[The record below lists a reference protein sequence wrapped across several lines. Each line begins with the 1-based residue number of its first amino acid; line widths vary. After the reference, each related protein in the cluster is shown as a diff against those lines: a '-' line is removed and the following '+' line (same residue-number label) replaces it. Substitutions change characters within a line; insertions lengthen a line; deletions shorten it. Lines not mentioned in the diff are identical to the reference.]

1 MDFSSLDLLASTAL
15 RDNNQPQPHP
25 APATPPHPQQSHN
38 STENDDDD
46 EETDGKTDTAPSR
59 ESDAVDLQEE
69 SAMGSVK
76 CGKHKKGTSKPVLK
90 SIFVRDGKCVA
101 QKVSLPNSMILPR
114 KGGESLEFLL
124 PDPVK
129 TKDKLELCRNNNAP
143 LRSVETLACPEE
155 KECKSQSGAA
165 ASVVCNGTNSASHCR
180 MDSTAHKTSLQS
192 FSKDSSDRVADS
204 DPQVTEAACDS
215 QITTVTEA
223 LPNSQVATCTE
234 ALANSHV
241 TRVTEALSNSQV
253 ATVTEALSDSQVTT
267 STKALCDSQVTAV
280 AEAPC
285 DDSQIK
291 TVAAASCDSQVTALR
306 EVVCDSQA
314 TAGTDT
320 PCGSQTEE
328 AECDS
333 WVKPVTRDVSNSGV
347 CDPQVRSVTEDLC
360 NSHVNNSD
368 TKSQCDSQ
376 VASVT
381 ARDSQC
387 QKEQEA
393 GEDDQP
399 LDLLA
404 NARAQASQTMEHR
417 PVKSGEDGVED
428 HSHAI
433 SLPSGTG
440 EMESSSSSTCKEKG
454 PAVESDGCND
464 CDENCAVFPPS
475 SSLPPASLSPLSK
488 PPYPL
493 PTPSSLLPPSSPLP
507 TPSSPLP
514 SAFPLPSSSTATGTG
529 RDTFSSKDTLDQD
542 TGSSGNKSF
551 TPSTNNLNSVV
562 FPSPPHFPV
571 VSSELVFVDHC
582 YACSSDK
589 MALELS
595 IENTDDSGD
604 AFESADENI
613 SADDIERRPRSLS
626 VDSEYLQYG
635 VPPTP
640 SQLEGLPHTDRPS
653 LLSPTLSVDSIS
665 NDSSLSEHSSAA
677 AGQFY
682 SILVG
687 CQNPARTACP
697 QKLSLVD
704 SPGLGTNSL
713 ACGAEDGRLSAS
725 LAEGATLAAGGPK
738 CGKFKIGTF
747 GSFSN
752 SHLDLETE
760 AKKNKLKIR
769 IPPDSKSSASPALAS
784 PGSPFP
790 LLQSPAM
797 EWDRSDAGSE
807 APDDLDSSTAD
818 DKFLSSSHDS
828 DAFGTTSSQV
838 WHHPV
843 FHDHDY
849 CCKEV
854 SEKLGKPVAPPPP
867 TRGGK
872 RKYTK
877 KKDRQECEEEQLK
890 KGKYL
895 KRELL
900 KQDNRFSLIG
910 GGPEARA
917 LATRSSLLA
926 ESLSSKPNPVGRP
939 RKRYEKQMEE
949 YDAETGTKMK
959 ITGKYQDQYVY
970 YYSKTSRNRRR
981 KLDDKM
987 SSGDKIILPTP
998 KPGDIVVPH
1007 LTDADCEAIKRGGRS
1022 AFRNGGTYLSPA
1034 QVAVAQSVPLPQG
1047 DNGDMMDSSIVNT
1060 ILSMESDNLASP
1072 MGSHDGDGDLEGI
1085 TGNLTTEQVDLLLDC
1100 LKDVEVPT
1108 TSQADLD
1115 FLTSAETVSIAS
1127 SALDSLAAT
1136 TVEEEFLVPDLPLD
1150 VKPDKSNPLHSL
1162 PLDIKPNPVPS
1173 LPLDPKPSAKS
1184 SLALDLKPCA
1194 LSSDIKPSSSSPPP
1208 TIKPSPLGLDL
1219 KHIPSAL
1226 DLKFGASTSSVPS
1239 APSCGTGQVKLEAG
1253 GESGV
1258 NREPGAGGVCE
1269 MKQEV
1274 EEEEKPVVGSSLPG
1288 SPTSHPSVQKNLEF
1302 LKDPFIKSEFYPP
1315 ASSVPSSSSSTDF
1328 VSGASS
1334 IMVAHSPATSEL
1346 NHETP
1351 WIVTVT
1357 LYWND
1362 IPAIIINNMPYVR
1375 LVDIHRQI
1383 LPAKDTGIL
1392 KKRCQLMHIQV
1403 NNCSEMQRYFLVQYG
1418 RAHNSKSTLVI
1429 TKDEAWRLISYYA
1442 HPQPRNLRGEERAGL
1457 RRSSSYAELRSFMES
1472 PSNPR
1477 HSSPSPAFAHPR
1489 KRGGF
1494 RRRAT
1499 PTRSHK

>member
-1 MDFSSLDLLASTAL
+1 
-15 RDNNQPQPHP
+15 
-25 APATPPHPQQSHN
+25 
-38 STENDDDD
+38 
-46 EETDGKTDTAPSR
+46 
-59 ESDAVDLQEE
+59 
-69 SAMGSVK
+69 
-76 CGKHKKGTSKPVLK
+76 
-90 SIFVRDGKCVA
+90 
-101 QKVSLPNSMILPR
+101 
-114 KGGESLEFLL
+114 
-124 PDPVK
+124 
-129 TKDKLELCRNNNAP
+129 
-143 LRSVETLACPEE
+143 
-155 KECKSQSGAA
+155 
-165 ASVVCNGTNSASHCR
+165 
-180 MDSTAHKTSLQS
+180 
-192 FSKDSSDRVADS
+192 
-204 DPQVTEAACDS
+204 
-215 QITTVTEA
+215 
-223 LPNSQVATCTE
+223 
-234 ALANSHV
+234 
-241 TRVTEALSNSQV
+241 
-253 ATVTEALSDSQVTT
+253 
-267 STKALCDSQVTAV
+267 
-280 AEAPC
+280 
-285 DDSQIK
+285 
-291 TVAAASCDSQVTALR
+291 
-306 EVVCDSQA
+306 
-314 TAGTDT
+314 
-320 PCGSQTEE
+320 
-328 AECDS
+328 
-333 WVKPVTRDVSNSGV
+333 
-347 CDPQVRSVTEDLC
+347 
-360 NSHVNNSD
+360 
-368 TKSQCDSQ
+368 
-376 VASVT
+376 
-381 ARDSQC
+381 
-387 QKEQEA
+387 
-393 GEDDQP
+393 
-399 LDLLA
+399 
-404 NARAQASQTMEHR
+404 
-417 PVKSGEDGVED
+417 
-428 HSHAI
+428 
-433 SLPSGTG
+433 
-440 EMESSSSSTCKEKG
+440 
-454 PAVESDGCND
+454 
-464 CDENCAVFPPS
+464 
-475 SSLPPASLSPLSK
+475 
-488 PPYPL
+488 
-493 PTPSSLLPPSSPLP
+493 
-507 TPSSPLP
+507 
-514 SAFPLPSSSTATGTG
+514 
-529 RDTFSSKDTLDQD
+529 
-542 TGSSGNKSF
+542 
-551 TPSTNNLNSVV
+551 
-562 FPSPPHFPV
+562 
-571 VSSELVFVDHC
+571 
-582 YACSSDK
+582 
-589 MALELS
+589 MALEQS
-595 IENTDDSGD
+595 TENTDDSGD

-635 VPPTP
+635 VPSTP
-640 SQLEGLPHTDRPS
+640 SQLEGLPPTERPS
-653 LLSPTLSVDSIS
+653 LLSPTLSADSIS

-677 AGQFY
+677 AGHFY

-687 CQNPARTACP
+687 CQNPARATCP
-697 QKLSLVD
+697 QKMSLVD
-704 SPGLGTNSL
+704 SQSLGLNSL
-713 ACGAEDGRLSAS
+713 ACSADDSRVSAS
-725 LAEGATLAAGGPK
+725 LLDGTNMAAGGPK
-738 CGKFKIGTF
+738 CGKFRIGTF

-752 SHLDLETE
+752 SHLDLDAE
-760 AKKNKLKIR
+760 AKKSKLKIR

-790 LLQSPAM
+790 LLQSPGM

-807 APDDLDSSTAD
+807 APDDLDSSTTD

-828 DAFGTTSSQV
+828 DVFGVTSGQV

-849 CCKEV
+849 CCKEI
-854 SEKLGKPVAPPPP
+854 SEKLGKPVAPPPS
-867 TRGGK
+867 TKGGK

-900 KQDNRFSLIG
+900 KQDNRFSLVSSSSG
-910 GGPEARA
+910 ADSRSLSA
-917 LATRSSLLA
+917 RSSLLS

-1034 QVAVAQSVPLPQG
+1034 QVAVAQSVQLSQG

-1115 FLTSAETVSIAS
+1115 FLTSAETVSMAS
-1127 SALDSLAAT
+1127 TALDSLAAT

-1150 VKPDKSNPLHSL
+1150 VKPSNKSSPLPSL
-1162 PLDIKPNPVPS
+1162 PVDVKANPVLSLSLDLKPSALSLDIKPS
-1173 LPLDPKPSAKS
+1173 L
-1184 SLALDLKPCA
+1184 
-1194 LSSDIKPSSSSPPP
+1194 SSSSLPPD
-1208 TIKPSPLGLDL
+1208 IKPSPLALNTKPSPLAPDSRPSPLTLD
-1219 KHIPSAL
+1219 I
-1226 DLKFGASTSSVPS
+1226 KFGASSSCIPS
-1239 APSCGTGQVKLEAG
+1239 AASSGMQQAKLEAVELEMK
-1253 GESGV
+1253 GESG
-1258 NREPGAGGVCE
+1258 ASGVSE
-1269 MKQEV
+1269 VAQEV
-1274 EEEEKPVVGSSLPG
+1274 VEDVKPVVSSPLPG
-1288 SPTSHPSVQKNLEF
+1288 PPTCRPSVQKNLEF

-1315 ASSVPSSSSSTDF
+1315 ASSVPSAGSNTDF

-1334 IMVAHSPATSEL
+1334 SVVTHSPAAAEL

-1362 IPAIIINNMPYVR
+1362 IPAIIINNTPYVR

-1442 HPQPRNLRGEERAGL
+1442 HPQPRNMRGEERAGL